1 MKAQSEMMFHR
12 DLSCYSP
19 SGRFGEQQAANT
31 NIDEADIRFHLRDVQ
46 YVQPRPERREQQLHV
61 LTALILVHEGE
72 GVVEMA
78 DRRLLVQKGDFM
90 VCPAGSTSVFYFHS
104 PENSSEAPNS
114 GLATLFHFDAYRLGE
129 HVQEPPT
136 VLGTPCSWLPS
147 SGKLTSRLEQIG
159 MQCRS
164 IFEHF
169 NSGESR
175 GLWLARIEF
184 EHMLHEISLYAETPF
199 ANDRMGAIER
209 TKAFIDQHYADELS
223 LEKLA
228 ELAELSPKYFAEQF
242 KKYYAVS
249 PMEYVAGVRL
259 RKAKLL
265 LASGSGPMKEIAH
278 AVGYRDEFYFSRKFK
293 KNFGISPS
301 GYLKTRHSKLAVYGT
316 SAILGYL
323 AALDAIP
330 YAAPLHPKW
339 SPYYYRTMGPD
350 IPVHLNAYLHRQFQ
364 QENLE
369 QIQAAQPELILCPSG
384 VQDWEL
390 EVLRKCSRV
399 YEIDGANG
407 DKAWREQLKDLGIL
421 LHREEEGE
429 AWLTKFD
436 ELLAGAKQSLSS
448 AIGTTRVLPVRLLND
463 HFYVN
468 GDEGVWETLFTQL
481 GMVPSE
487 LLNGLKPGESR
498 KCTIEEIRK
507 SDADLLLLVVR
518 QDSYTLGHWRNIQ
531 RHPDWSTLPQVK
543 RGEVYVMSSYPWR
556 EYSPTAFV
564 HMIQDLLRLSGN

>member
-12 DLSCYSP
+12 DRPCCSP
-19 SGRFGEQQAANT
+19 SRRFGEQQAVNR
-31 NIDEADIRFHLRDVQ
+31 DEADIRFHLRDVQ
-46 YVQPRPERREQQLHV
+46 YLQPRPERREQQLHV
-61 LTALILVHEGE
+61 LTALIFVQEGE

-78 DRRLLVQKGDFM
+78 DRKMLVRKGDFI
-90 VCPAGSTSVFYFHS
+90 VCPAGSTSVFYFHT
-104 PENSSEAPNS
+104 PAHSSEASNP
-114 GLATLFHFDAYRLGE
+114 GLAALFHFDCYRLGE
-129 HVQEPPT
+129 DFQEIPT
-136 VLGTPCSWLPS
+136 VLDTTCSWLPS
-147 SGKLTSRLEQIG
+147 SGKLTSQLERIG
-159 MQCRS
+159 MHCRS

-169 NSGESR
+169 YSGETRS
-175 GLWLARIEF
+175 LWLARIEF

-199 ANDRMGAIER
+199 SNDRMGAIES

-249 PMEYVAGVRL
+249 PMEYVAEVRL
-259 RKAKLL
+259 RKAKQL

-293 KNFGISPS
+293 KSFGISPS
-301 GYLKTRHSKLAVYGT
+301 AYLKTRHSKLAVYGT

-323 AALDAIP
+323 AALDATP

-384 VQDWEL
+384 LQGWEL
-390 EVLRKCSRV
+390 DVLRKCSRV
-399 YEIDGANG
+399 YEIECANG
-407 DKAWREQLKDLGIL
+407 DKAWKDRLKDLSTV
-421 LHREEEGE
+421 LHREEEAE
-429 AWLTKFD
+429 AWLAKFD
-436 ELLAGAKQSLSS
+436 ELLAEAKQSLSS
-448 AIGTTRVLPVRLLND
+448 TIGTARVLPIRLLND
-463 HFYVN
+463 NFYVS
-468 GDEGVWETLFTQL
+468 GDEGASETLFTQL
-481 GMVPSE
+481 GLVSSE
-487 LLNGLKPGESR
+487 MLNGLKPGESR
-498 KCTIEEIRK
+498 RCTLEEIRE

-518 QDSYTLGHWRNIQ
+518 QDSRTLEHWRNIQ
-531 RHPDWSTLPQVK
+531 RHPDWSSLPQVK
-543 RGEVYVMSSYPWR
+543 RGDVYVMASYPWR

-564 HMIQDLLRLSGN
+564 HMIQDLLRISGN